1 MTAMRTQETRGHVL
15 SWRLTQLGKERT
27 GDPVMTGKQGKVSE
41 PETCLDTCE
50 GSEMPFTWGVRW
62 RLFFQERSVMT
73 AASVWLRESK
83 DLS

>member
-1 MTAMRTQETRGHVL
+1 MT
-15 SWRLTQLGKERT
+15 
-27 GDPVMTGKQGKVSE
+27 DKQGKVSE

-50 GSEMPFTWGVRW
+50 GGEMPFTWGVRW